1 MVVGNLRTFSGDT
14 YKIYMKEDGT
24 SGEFEKIYETLVES
38 PNELVNK
45 NSISG
50 FENIGIFFTQSLIG
64 KLNWVTFNLIN
75 QQLLQMMIQLLTE
88 CY

>member
-1 MVVGNLRTFSGDT
+1 
-14 YKIYMKEDGT
+14 MKEDGT

-50 FENIGIFFTQSLIG
+50 FENIGIFFTQSLIEN
-64 KLNWVTFNLIN
+64 NWVNFV
-75 QQLLQMMIQLLTE
+75 
-88 CY
+88 